1 MRVDREPEAGKVFID
16 RPCTS
21 IAVWTNKV
29 GTGLSEIAEL
39 ASGDRSLSF
48 IPDKK
53 DDPRTIRWGWLM
65 QKTR

>member
-1 MRVDREPEAGKVFID
+1 MRVDREPEAGKVFND

-39 ASGDRSLSF
+39 ASGDRRLSF
-48 IPDKK
+48 IPGKK

-65 QKTR
+65 QKMR